1 MKVYK
6 LFLIPFIFHFF
17 ISCSEEDL
25 SETNPDISLRT
36 GTEFT
41 ADNAEI
47 PVGGKITFGIK
58 ANGDGAAIT
67 NLTVQRAT
75 ENGTITELDQGM
87 FIKNGELDTSLIFI
101 KSSAQREMWTFS
113 IMNDHRDVA
122 STSMIVNLGTGSA
135 YGEIDYFPSVS
146 IGYQENSEFP
156 HYLDLNTGIA
166 YDDSNISGNES
177 AINLV
182 SYYYLSSG
190 TSSPTLSCPSY
201 ETARSF
207 YPAINNWSTQNSTL
221 YDYETTD
228 NDLVSTAEFDAAQN
242 DSLLVNAYIPSSTSG
257 TCKYCYTGK
266 IIPFK
271 TNQGKYGLL
280 KIIRADEENTGS
292 ITVAIKIQ
300 K

>member
-6 LFLIPFIFHFF
+6 LFFIPFFF
-17 ISCSEEDL
+17 LFIISCSEEDL

-36 GTEFT
+36 GAEFT

-47 PVGGKITFGIK
+47 PVGGKITFGIT

-101 KSSAQREMWTFS
+101 KSSAQREMWTFA

-228 NDLVSTAEFDAAQN
+228 NDLVSASEFDAAQN

-271 TNQGKYGLL
+271 TNQGKYGLI
-280 KIIRADEENTGS
+280 KVIRADEVNTGS
-292 ITVAIKIQ
+292 IEIAIKIQ